1 MKMRKPV
8 THVISPPAR
17 RKAGTLWL
25 AAAALL
31 ANTGIAAWTIAGHHS
46 APSLFPASWAANTP
60 NNTLD
65 RQTANGQ
72 ATWYG
77 AELHGQA
84 TASGEPF
91 DMYGLT
97 AAHRTLPLGSSA
109 RITNLANGRQVVV
122 RINDR
127 GPGRPGV
134 MIDLSYGA
142 AQAIGLLGSGP
153 VEVAPLR

>member
-1 MKMRKPV
+1 MRKSQTRVIAPPVRRKPV
-8 THVISPPAR
+8 SV
-17 RKAGTLWL
+17 WL
-25 AAAALL
+25 AGLALL
-31 ANTGIAAWTIAGHHS
+31 GHLGIAVWMATYTPALANS
-46 APSLFPASWAANTP
+46 FPTGGV
-60 NNTLD
+60 LH
-65 RQTANGQ
+65 GQ

-77 AELHGQA
+77 AELQGEP

-97 AAHRTLPLGSSA
+97 AAHRTLPLGTRA
-109 RITNLANGRQVVV
+109 QVTNPATGKSVIV

-142 AQAIGLLGSGP
+142 AQAIGLKGSGP
-153 VEVAPLR
+153 VDVAPLR